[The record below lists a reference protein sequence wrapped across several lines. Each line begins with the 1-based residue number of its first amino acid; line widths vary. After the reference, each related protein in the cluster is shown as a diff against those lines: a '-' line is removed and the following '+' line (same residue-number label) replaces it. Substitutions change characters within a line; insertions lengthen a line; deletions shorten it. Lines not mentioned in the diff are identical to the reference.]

1 MSRYRILSLDGGG
14 VRAVVTAVLLERLEA
29 AYPGFLSKVNLLA
42 GTSAGGILALGLAAG
57 LSPAQQRDVFEK
69 KGQEIF
75 YFSLLRRLGNIIVA
89 KYSNRNLKRE
99 LVTLLGNKK
108 LGQLSKKVLIA
119 SIDLDTKPS
128 DPAAFRSWKPKF
140 FHNYPGP
147 NSDANELCVDVALRT
162 SAAPTLFPT
171 YQGYIDGGIVANSPS
186 VCALAQAL
194 EASTGA
200 QKLEDIILLS
210 VGASRNP
217 RYLTEENADWGWAQW
232 AVPIVEL
239 LLEEGNNSIAN
250 FQCCQILGDHYRR
263 LNLFLPE
270 RIDVDDATKVPRL
283 EELAWKVDLTEIVNW
298 LKSNW

>member
-1 MSRYRILSLDGGG
+1 MYRILSLDGGG

-29 AYPGFLSKVNLLA
+29 AYPGFLSKVNLIA

-57 LSPAQQRDVFEK
+57 LSPTREREVFEQN
-69 KGQEIF
+69 GQKIF
-75 YFSLLRRLGNIIVA
+75 YFSLLRRLGNILVA
-89 KYSNRNLKRE
+89 KYSNRNLKQE
-99 LVTLLGNKK
+99 FVALLGDKK
-108 LGQLSKKVLIA
+108 LGDLSKKVLIPT
-119 SIDLDTKPS
+119 IDLDNSPT
-128 DPAAFRSWKPKF
+128 DPKEFRSWKPRF

-147 NSDANELCVDVALRT
+147 KSDANELCVDVALRT
-162 SAAPTLFPT
+162 SAAPTLFPMH
-171 YQGYIDGGIVANSPS
+171 QGYIDGGIVANSPS

-194 EASTGA
+194 DPGTGG
-200 QKLEDIILLS
+200 QKLEDVVMLS

-217 RYLTEENADWGWAQW
+217 RYITEQDADWGWAQW
-232 AVPIVEL
+232 AVPIIEL
-239 LLEEGNNSIAN
+239 LLEEGNNSIAH
-250 FQCCQILGDHYRR
+250 FQSCQILGEHYRR

>member
-1 MSRYRILSLDGGG
+1 MPRYHILSLDGGG
-14 VRAVVTAVLLERLEA
+14 VRAVVTTVFLERLEA
-29 AYPGFLSKVNLLA
+29 AYPGFLSKVDLFA

-57 LSPAQQRDVFEK
+57 FSPTRERELFEA
-69 KGQEIF
+69 KGREIF
-75 YFSLLRRLGNIIVA
+75 YFSLLRRLGNILVA

-99 LVTLLGNKK
+99 LTALLGNKK
-108 LGQLSKKVLIA
+108 LGQLSKKILIA
-119 SIDLDTKPS
+119 SIDLDTNPS
-128 DPAAFRSWKPKF
+128 DPNAFRSWKPKF

-147 NSDANELCVDVALRT
+147 KSDGEALCVDVALRT
-162 SAAPTLFPT
+162 SAAPTLFPM
-171 YQGYIDGGIVANSPS
+171 YQGYIDGGIVANNPS
-186 VCALAQAL
+186 VCAIVQAL
-194 EASTGA
+194 EVDTGG
-200 QKLEDIILLS
+200 QNLQDLVLLS

-217 RYLTEENADWGWAQW
+217 RYLTEQDADWGWAQW

-250 FQCCQILGDHYRR
+250 FQCCQILGERYRR

-283 EELAWKVDLTEIVNW
+283 KELAEQVDLTEIVNW

>member
-1 MSRYRILSLDGGG
+1 MYRILSLDGGG

-29 AYPGFLSKVNLLA
+29 AYPGFLSKANLLA
-42 GTSAGGILALGLAAG
+42 GTSAGGILALGLASG
-57 LSPAQQRDVFEK
+57 LSPTQQREVFEEK
-69 KGQEIF
+69 SKEIF
-75 YFSLLRRLGNIIVA
+75 YFSLLRRLGNILVA

-162 SAAPTLFPT
+162 SAAPTLFPMH
-171 YQGYIDGGIVANSPS
+171 QGYIDGGIVANSPS

-194 EASTGA
+194 DPGTGG
-200 QKLEDIILLS
+200 QKLEDIVLLS

-217 RYLTEENADWGWAQW
+217 RYLTEQEADWGWAQW

-250 FQCCQILGDHYRR
+250 FQCCQILGERYRR

-283 EELAWKVDLTEIVNW
+283 EELAWEVDLTEIVNW

>member
-1 MSRYRILSLDGGG
+1 MYRILSLDGGG

-29 AYPGFLSKVNLLA
+29 AYPGFLSKANLIA

-57 LSPAQQRDVFEK
+57 LPPARQREVFEQ

-75 YFSLLRRLGNIIVA
+75 YFSLLRRLGNIIIA

-99 LVTLLGNKK
+99 LIALLGDKK
-108 LGQLSKKVLIA
+108 LGDLSKKVLIPT
-119 SIDLDTKPS
+119 IDLDNNPT
-128 DPAAFRSWKPKF
+128 DPKEFRSWKPRF

-147 NSDANELCVDVALRT
+147 KSDANEMCVDVALRT
-162 SAAPTLFPT
+162 SAAPTLFPIH
-171 YQGYIDGGIVANSPS
+171 QGYIDGGIVANSPS

-194 EASTGA
+194 DPGTGG
-200 QKLEDIILLS
+200 QKLEDIVMLS

-217 RYLTEENADWGWAQW
+217 RYITEQDADWGWAQW
-232 AVPIVEL
+232 AVPIIEL
-239 LLEEGNNSIAN
+239 LLEEGNNSIAH
-250 FQCCQILGDHYRR
+250 FQSCQILGEHYRR